1 MKQDYLWDKTGED
14 PEIEKLENALAA
26 FRCQENAPPALP
38 AKVLHFPLRIVEKA
52 PRRRFSL
59 TFAFAACAATVLIT
73 FGVLLQFSNSKTS
86 FENDSAKTTVPQI
99 SKEIQKDSLADVEQR
114 KVLPVEQTKNSQQIE
129 TLKRIEKQITKQI
142 AKQNVVK
149 LRQSTSGKF
158 RQNKTIAQNTEIRK
172 PNAALTAEEKHAYD
186 QLMLALSITGSKLKI
201 VKDKIDG
208 VEEQNAVI
216 KDGR

>member
-38 AKVLHFPLRIVEKA
+38 AKVLHFPLRIAKKT

-59 TFAFAACAATVLIT
+59 TFAFAACAAAVLIT
-73 FGVLLQFSNSKTS
+73 LSILFQFSNSETTGA
-86 FENDSAKTTVPQI
+86 NDLAQTTAPQI
-99 SKEIQKDSLADVEQR
+99 SSG
-114 KVLPVEQTKNSQQIE
+114 VLP
-129 TLKRIEKQITKQI
+129 IEKAKTPQQAEIPKRDEKPFEKKI

-149 LRQSTSGKF
+149 FPHLPSGELRQH
-158 RQNKTIAQNTEIRK
+158 KTIAQHTEISK
-172 PNAALTAEEKHAYD
+172 PNQTALTAEEKHAYE

-208 VEEQNAVI
+208 VEEQNTVI